1 MLLSLPEDVVV
12 VVDSFVIM
20 FSIKVVDSVVKIC
33 LVFALLNQL
42 TETITIPT
50 ITNEHTHTIIT
61 RVVRFFDLE

>member
-1 MLLSLPEDVVV
+1 MLLRLPEDA

-50 ITNEHTHTIIT
+50 ITNKHTHTIIT
-61 RVVRFFDLE
+61 RFVRFFDLQ